1 MIVSLYSII
10 SGKLYE
16 IQLKHI
22 VVLVSVILFFVIM
35 TGCKRDYTNE
45 DVSNLNFFEE
55 NICLNKK
62 SVLSSIGLMFLFAV
76 ISGMIKK
83 KIDKKRNR

>member
-1 MIVSLYSII
+1 MIVSLYSIF

-22 VVLVSVILFFVIM
+22 VVLVSVIIFFVIM
-35 TGCKRDYTNE
+35 TACKRDYTNV
-45 DVSNLNFFEE
+45 DVGDLNFFEE

-62 SVLSSIGLMFLFAV
+62 SVLSSIGIMFLFAV

-83 KIDKKRNR
+83 KLDKRKNR